1 MAHARTFL
9 SLFFCI
15 LSGNVWA
22 QQQDVVKLRSSLSIQ
37 NNDNFFSAPASTAVS
52 ERITSQTVGIN
63 VAVPYSLQ
71 RFELDASL
79 TATQHQTYTNFDFIA
94 RNYRAAW
101 LWSFTPHLHGS
112 LNTTRAEGLNA
123 AIDSLDPKLRNKSTT
138 TSTGLSAV
146 YEKGGPWQLLA
157 GLTNNNVV
165 NERAVIGQPDGRSLT
180 NNNVVNEQAVIGQP
194 DGRSTSVN
202 GGLRYVRASG
212 NSLGYLLQ
220 VGNGNSSML
229 QVGNGNSSN
238 DYTTRVHDV
247 NGVWLLTGKTSL
259 TGHLAYSTQD
269 FGAAPQ
275 YSFSGFS
282 GGANLTWRITGKTSL
297 QADWQRDLASY
308 RTATASYLQTDAFT
322 VAPVWQVTPK
332 TSLSVQ
338 FRSADLRELGSPFGA
353 LSHRQDTLRDT
364 SLSVTWQPRRLVNL
378 TASVS
383 NSSRK
388 SSAPGF
394 DFTGHQVSVSAQFV
408 L

>member
-1 MAHARTFL
+1 MAHARA
-9 SLFFCI
+9 I
-15 LSGNVWA
+15 LSISLGILCGSKAWA
-22 QQQDVVKLRSSLSIQ
+22 QAQDVVKFHSSLNIQ
-37 NNDNFFSAPASTAVS
+37 NNDNFFSTPASTAVS

-79 TATQHQTYTNFDFIA
+79 TGTQHLTYTNFDFIA
-94 RNYRAAW
+94 HDYRAAW

-112 LNTTRAEGLNA
+112 LNTTRAEALNA
-123 AIDSLDPKLRNKSTT
+123 AIDSQDPNLRNKSTT

-157 GLTNNNVV
+157 GLTKDKLV
-165 NERAVIGQPDGRSLT
+165 NERAVIRQSD
-180 NNNVVNEQAVIGQP
+180 
-194 DGRSTSVN
+194 DRSTSVN

-220 VGNGNSSML
+220 VGNGNSSY
-229 QVGNGNSSN
+229 

-247 NGVWLLTGKTSL
+247 NGIWLLTGKTTL
-259 TGHLAYSTQD
+259 TGHLSHSTQD

-297 QADWQRDLASY
+297 QAGWQRDLASY
-308 RTATASYLQTDAFT
+308 RTATASYSQTDAFT

-332 TSLSVQ
+332 TSLLLQ
-338 FRSADLRELGSPFGA
+338 LRSADLRELGSPFGT
-353 LSHRQDTLRDT
+353 LSNRQDTLRDT
-364 SLSVTWQPRRLVNL
+364 SLSVTWKPRTLVNL

-383 NSSRK
+383 KSSRR
-388 SSAPGF
+388 SSVPGF
-394 DFTGHQVSVSAQFV
+394 DFTSHQVLVSAQFV